1 LVSFMP
7 EKKRAKAKKT
17 SEKKKTAPVKRRKR
31 SASMLEP
38 YRPSDLWIN
47 FDRAFERFR
56 RDFEDILWPMEP
68 FPMMAELET
77 RMPIVDLEDKG
88 DKFILTAEVPGFK
101 KDDVEISICGNTV
114 EISGSKEEKSDEET
128 KEYVRRERSSASF
141 YRKMTLP
148 EEVKFEEVSADLKDG
163 LLEITLP
170 KKESKPKK
178 KIPLK

>member
-31 SASMLEP
+31 PASMLEP

-68 FPMMAELET
+68 FPMMGELET
-77 RMPIVDLEDKG
+77 RMPTVDLEDKG

-170 KKESKPKK
+170 KKEPKPKK
-178 KIPLK
+178 KIQLK